1 MLFWAQAA
9 AAVFLALRMVTTQK
23 LVRSLLLHVVT
34 LSLIGLVYLSVGAGL
49 MGSVQV
55 MVYAG
60 SVSILL
66 VFALMFTPVGE
77 GAAEALDHQSKGRAI
92 VAAAGIVAVVGYA
105 LLSAAGAHELIR
117 SAPVETVAKSLF
129 VTHVY
134 PFELLSVVLLVALAG
149 VAVVGATGRRG
160 PDEWAAQASAGGDE
174 EPA

>member
-1 MLFWAQAA
+1 
-9 AAVFLALRMVTTQK
+9 MVTTQK

-49 MGSVQV
+49 MGSVQI

-77 GAAEALDHQSKGRAI
+77 GAAEALDHQSKARA
-92 VAAAGIVAVVGYA
+92 VLAAAAVVAVVGYA
-105 LLSAAGAHELIR
+105 LLSAAGAHETLR
-117 SAPVETVAKSLF
+117 RAPVETVAKSLF

-160 PDEWAAQASAGGDE
+160 PEAWASQETAGARD
-174 EPA
+174 EPAGLGPDADLLSSGEEST

>member
-1 MLFWAQAA
+1 
-9 AAVFLALRMVTTQK
+9 MVTTQK

-77 GAAEALDHQSKGRAI
+77 GAAEALDHQAKGRAI

-105 LLSAAGAHELIR
+105 LLSASGARELIHP
-117 SAPVETVAKSLF
+117 AKVETVAKSLF

-160 PDEWAAQASAGGDE
+160 PEEWAAQSTGGGDE